1 VITLTAA
8 RTRQARVRANGLAG
22 DRAASVAEATRRA
35 VGLQAQDVKACRL
48 SVRSRTSGLVKSDV
62 DKAVRERAVVRT
74 WAMRGTLHMVAA
86 EDLGWVVGLLGPY
99 FAKGL
104 FGRRRQLGL
113 DEETTERGVRAV
125 AAVLSGSRPLTRA
138 ELVARIAEHG
148 VVIDPRTQAVPH
160 LLGYAAMTGVICR
173 GPGLERDEPSYVLTR
188 EWLGEQP
195 VIAEEEALT
204 RLAARYLAGYGP
216 AAAEDFAAWSGLPL
230 GKARQ
235 GFGGLELEPV
245 TAAGEPAFVLAGTE
259 LPATARKPEV
269 RLLGHFD
276 AYLLGYRGRALAVP
290 DGFEHR
296 IRAGGGMIMP
306 AVLVDGLAVGTW
318 RQVRRKDGLR
328 VIFEPFGAVAD
339 RVLPGLQDEVTDLG
353 RFVDLPTEWEFGR

>member
-1 VITLTAA
+1 MLSAA
-8 RTRQARVRANGLAG
+8 RTRSARAQAQGLA
-22 DRAASVAEATRRA
+22 RQRPAAVADAVRRV
-35 VGLQAQDVKACRL
+35 VGLQAQDTRACRL
-48 SVRSRTSGLVKSDV
+48 SVRVRTSGLVWSDV
-62 DKAVRERAVVRT
+62 DAAVRAKQVVRT
-74 WAMRGTLHMVAA
+74 WAMRGTLHMLAA
-86 EDLGWVVGLLGPY
+86 EDLGWVVGLLGPH

-104 FGRRRQLGL
+104 AGRRLRLGL
-113 DEETTERGVRAV
+113 DAETTERGVRAV
-125 AAVLSGSRPLTRA
+125 EAVLEGAGPLSRA
-138 ELVARIAEHG
+138 EIVTRIAGHG
-148 VVIDPRTQAVPH
+148 VVLDLRTQAPAH
-160 LLGYAAMTGVICR
+160 LLGYAAMTGLICR
-173 GPGLERDEPSYVLTR
+173 GPELDGDEPSYVLVR
-188 EWLGEQP
+188 EWIGEQP
-195 VIAEEEALT
+195 PMDEEEALA
-204 RLAARYLAGYGP
+204 RLAERYFAGYGP

-339 RVLPGLQDEVTDLG
+339 RVLPGLRDEVTDLG